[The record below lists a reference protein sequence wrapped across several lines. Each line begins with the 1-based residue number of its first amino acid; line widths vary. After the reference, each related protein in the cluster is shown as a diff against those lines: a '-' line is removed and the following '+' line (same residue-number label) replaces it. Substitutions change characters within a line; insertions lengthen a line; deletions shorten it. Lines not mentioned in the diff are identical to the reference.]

1 MSGQTEH
8 TPARRTFGEWVKQRR
23 KALGFT
29 QAELAQ
35 RVTCSKS
42 LINKIESDLR
52 SPTKPMLAQLS
63 LHLKIPPAEYAEF
76 VHLAQPHLVLDPG
89 DFSNVAGARPAL
101 PSQKI
106 QPVPLTPL
114 IGREAEVA
122 AVCSA
127 LQKSELRLLT
137 LTGAGGTGKTRLAL
151 QVAAELADKFAD
163 GVYFVSLAPVRDAA
177 LVLSTIV
184 QALGLKSLRD
194 QSDADLLSAYLYEKS
209 ALLILDN
216 FEQALP
222 ATKAIAELLKF
233 TAAVKILVTS
243 RTLLHLSGEHEFVVP
258 PLALPDLT
266 LTADLATLA
275 EVPAVRL
282 FVQRAQA
289 VRADFRLTVEN
300 SQSVAEICARLDGLP
315 LAIELAAARCKVLS
329 PAAILARLTGAM
341 GGALG
346 LLAGGVQDLPA
357 RQQTIRQTIEWSYN
371 LLSAREQILFRR
383 LGIFVGGC
391 TLEAIQALGE
401 TLQAETLPRLPSSP
415 PFSALDAALAL
426 VDQSVLR
433 QTETPEGEPRF
444 FMSETL
450 REYALESLGACQE
463 LERMRREHAVYFL
476 GWLEALEPKLHG
488 VEQETCLQGLD
499 ADYNNL
505 RAALTWSCAS
515 APEMAL
521 RMAAVLWEF
530 WLARGYLSEGR
541 AWLTDILERSSTS
554 PALPAR
560 IRAQALNGAGLLASV
575 QGDQPAAKVY
585 LEESLRL
592 FRELEDQMG
601 EAWVLNHL
609 GQTLNLSGQQAQAGP
624 VFEASLQLFRAQGD
638 RLHSA
643 WVLINLGEASLQD
656 GQSDRAQQLL
666 SEASQ
671 LFSALNHKRGMAAA
685 IDRLARLALV
695 RGETQQALALFS
707 ESLRIF
713 GEIGDREGCG
723 WALQHLGRMAAENG
737 EPQRAI
743 EYLTESL
750 RLFEKLNDRWGFA
763 WSLLRLAKA
772 VRALPQPV
780 RAEKLFG
787 AAEAL
792 LADFNERLLTSE
804 SAFVQETLAEARVQ
818 AEAAAWASGSSL
830 SSEKVLAW
838 ILEQSFLAG

>member
-8 TPARRTFGEWVKQRR
+8 TPDRRTFGEWVKQRR

-63 LHLKIPPAEYAEF
+63 LHLKIPPAEYADF
-76 VHLAQPHLVLDPG
+76 VHRAQPQLLLDPG
-89 DFSNVAGARPAL
+89 DFSNAVGAKPAL
-101 PSQKI
+101 KV

-114 IGREAEVA
+114 IGREVEVA

-127 LQKSELRLLT
+127 LQRSELRLLT

-151 QVAAELADKFAD
+151 QVATELIDKFAD
-163 GVYFVSLAPVRDAA
+163 GVYFVSLAPVHDSA

-184 QALGLKSLRD
+184 QTLGLKSTHEQRD
-194 QSDADLLSAYLYEKS
+194 DELLSAYLYEKS
-209 ALLILDN
+209 VLLILDN

-233 TAAVKILVTS
+233 TTSVKILVTS
-243 RTLLHLSGEHEFVVP
+243 RTLLHLSGEHEYVVP
-258 PLALPDLT
+258 PLTLPDLT
-266 LTADLATLA
+266 LAVNPVNLADSS
-275 EVPAVRL
+275 AVRL

-289 VRADFRLTVEN
+289 VRADFQLTAEN
-300 SQSVAEICARLDGLP
+300 AQSVAEICAWLDGLP

-329 PAAILARLTGAM
+329 PSAILARLTGAM

-371 LLSAREQILFRR
+371 LLSEQEQILFRR
-383 LGIFVGGC
+383 LGVFVGGC
-391 TLEAIQALGE
+391 TLDAIQAVCE
-401 TLQAETLPRLPSSP
+401 TFNSKRLRPGSS
-415 PFSALDAALAL
+415 FSVLDAALAL

-433 QTETPEGEPRF
+433 QVDGPDGEPRF

-450 REYALESLGACQE
+450 REYAFESLSGCQE
-463 LERMRREHAVYFL
+463 LELMRYEHAAYFL
-476 GWLEALEPKLHG
+476 CWLEALEPKLHG
-488 VEQETCLQGLD
+488 VEQEAYFQVLD

-505 RAALTWSCAS
+505 RAALTWSS
-515 APEMAL
+515 VSDPEMAL

-530 WLARGYLSEGR
+530 WLARGYLTEGR
-541 AWLTDILERSSTS
+541 AWLTDILRRSSAL

-560 IRAQALNGAGLLASV
+560 IHAQALNGAGLLASI
-575 QGDQPAAKVY
+575 QGDPSAANLY
-585 LEESLRL
+585 LQESLRL
-592 FRELEDQMG
+592 FRELGDRMG

-624 VFEASLQLFRAQGD
+624 VFEASLQLFRALGD
-638 RLHSA
+638 NLHSA

-656 GQSDRAQQLL
+656 GQVDRALQFL

-671 LFSALNHKRGMAAA
+671 LFGVLNHKRGLAAA
-685 IDRLARLALV
+685 IDRLARLALLQ
-695 RGETQQALALFS
+695 GNTSQAVTLFS
-707 ESLRIF
+707 DSLRLF
-713 GEIGDREGCG
+713 AEIGDREGCG
-723 WALQHLGRMAAENG
+723 WALHHLGSVAYEDGQISQAVAN
-737 EPQRAI
+737 
-743 EYLTESL
+743 LVESL

-763 WSLLRLAKA
+763 WSVLRLAKA
-772 VRALPQPV
+772 VRDLPQPKP
-780 RAEKLFG
+780 AAKLFG
-787 AAEAL
+787 AAETML
-792 LADFNERLLTSE
+792 DDLNERMLPSE
-804 SAFVQETLAEARVQ
+804 RDFVQATLLEARSQ
-818 AEAAAWASGSSL
+818 SEAADWASGQNL
-830 SSEKVLAW
+830 SNEKILAW
-838 ILEQSFLAG
+838 ILEQSFLAS